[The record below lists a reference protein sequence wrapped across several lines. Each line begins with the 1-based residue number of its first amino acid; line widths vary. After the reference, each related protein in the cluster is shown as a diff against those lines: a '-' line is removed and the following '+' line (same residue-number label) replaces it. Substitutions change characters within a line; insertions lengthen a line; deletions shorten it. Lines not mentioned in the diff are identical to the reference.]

1 MKISNKNT
9 IKAHGFNRSGRLLC
23 TVYDSGFTTIAAIIE
38 AMERKNNGVREISIY
53 NEDTE
58 ELGRYIIYQNSFRK
72 I

>member
-1 MKISNKNT
+1 MRISNKNT
-9 IKAHGFNRSGRLLC
+9 IKAHGFNESGRLLC
-23 TVYDSGFTTIAAIIE
+23 TVYASGFTSIRAIIE
-38 AMERKNNGVREISIY
+38 ALERKNNGVREISIY

>member
-1 MKISNKNT
+1 MRISNKNT

-38 AMERKNNGVREISIY
+38 ALERKNNGVREISIY